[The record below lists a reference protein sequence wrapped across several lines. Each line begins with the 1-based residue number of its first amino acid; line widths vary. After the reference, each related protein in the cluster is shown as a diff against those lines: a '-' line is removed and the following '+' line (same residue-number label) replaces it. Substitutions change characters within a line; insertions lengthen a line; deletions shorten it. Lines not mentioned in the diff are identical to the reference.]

1 MFVSASLVYI
11 LHFVQWRMKILS
23 VKAISGRAAFP
34 PSHFERFGSSSSRP
48 VQKTVLAA
56 VCMSFS
62 FSFYALAILVFH
74 SFKSLGHCMT
84 FLKYFIL
91 FSFLALRV
99 EQLRKCIGRHCII
112 FSSCPKNFTIID
124 LQLALPCPCPP
135 FPCFLSHFLLFL
147 FSACWV
153 VCLTFGDDT
162 IQILEESN

>member
-1 MFVSASLVYI
+1 
-11 LHFVQWRMKILS
+11 MKILS

-62 FSFYALAILVFH
+62 FSFYALAILVIH
-74 SFKSLGHCMT
+74 SFIFWKKKELGPLYDF
-84 FLKYFIL
+84 FLNTLYYFVFWL
-91 FSFLALRV
+91 FESNSW
-99 EQLRKCIGRHCII
+99 EKCIGRHCII

-124 LQLALPCPCPP
+124 LQLALSCPCPQ
-135 FPCFLSHFLLFL
+135 FPCFSSHFLLFL

-153 VCLTFGDDT
+153 VCMSHLWRWYYSDPGG
-162 IQILEESN
+162 E

>member
-1 MFVSASLVYI
+1 
-11 LHFVQWRMKILS
+11 MKILS

-62 FSFYALAILVFH
+62 FSFYALAILVIH
-74 SFKSLGHCMT
+74 SFIFWKKKELGPLCDF
-84 FLKYFIL
+84 FLNTLYYFVFWL
-91 FSFLALRV
+91 FESNSW
-99 EQLRKCIGRHCII
+99 EKCIGRHCII
-112 FSSCPKNFTIID
+112 FPSCPKNSIIID